1 MTGKYYKIYFGNTSG
16 KTNYEIETIKTLNYH
31 RFKVNNESMT
41 KVWSCRYFFINIML
55 LIIQVTKNLLPPL
68 NP

>member
-55 LIIQVTKNLLPPL
+55 LII
-68 NP
+68 